1 MYSLVDASLNTLY
14 TIKWNICSDEKM
26 SLLEK
31 LGLVQGAKVSVI
43 ASYFGNVI
51 VSVNRKRYRRKGE
64 GLNSELPQARE
75 TPSGWRGEITNL
87 MLERVCVPQSFNGFI
102 GLE

>member
-1 MYSLVDASLNTLY
+1 MYSLVDASLNTLH

-51 VSVNRKRYRRKGE
+51 VNGKRIAIEKDT
-64 GLNSELPQARE
+64 A
-75 TPSGWRGEITNL
+75 
-87 MLERVCVPQSFNGFI
+87 ERVKV
-102 GLE
+102 

>member
-1 MYSLVDASLNTLY
+1 MKDLMDRIMN
-14 TIKWNICSDEKM
+14 K
-26 SLLEK
+26 
-31 LGLVQGAKVSVI
+31 
-43 ASYFGNVI
+43 
-51 VSVNRKRYRRKGE
+51 
-64 GLNSELPQARE
+64 NSELPQAKE